1 MVAEAS
7 QRLLSRHQKE
17 AEEERIQEELK
28 DPLVQAK
35 LRELDIKE
43 KDVDRK
49 TQADVMK
56 QEATTERELRKDQ
69 LEVQKIKSQEK
80 IAGAKIGADIMET
93 IVDAQIADK
102 SLSAKQQ
109 AKGADVGVRIA
120 EKLMDKDKEQK
131 DGRPPRK

>member
-1 MVAEAS
+1 
-7 QRLLSRHQKE
+7 
-17 AEEERIQEELK
+17 
-28 DPLVQAK
+28 
-35 LRELDIKE
+35 
-43 KDVDRK
+43 
-49 TQADVMK
+49 MK

-69 LEVQKIKSQEK
+69 LEVKRIKSQEK

-102 SLSAKQQ
+102 ELSAKQQ